1 MLSRATIGRVFSEIQ
16 ALFGALIYQP
26 LYNALVFVVGGVPA
40 HDVGIAVI
48 ILTVFVRFLLFP
60 LSRRAVQAQLA
71 MKKIAPEVEK
81 LKQKYADKPE
91 EQGKAIFALYK
102 ERGVHPFAGV
112 ALMFIQLPIILGL
125 YMVTSRSGLPKV
137 DVSFLYPFVHLPNA
151 VNMEFLGIIN
161 MGSRSIPLAILAAV
175 SQFIYTRLS
184 MGPSETSSP
193 VEASLS
199 GDMAR
204 SFEIQAR
211 YVLPVIVGVIGFSLA
226 AAAPLY
232 WTVSNVFMIVQEY
245 LSGRRFRGT

>member
-1 MLSRATIGRVFSEIQ
+1 VFAAIQ
-16 ALFGALIYQP
+16 ALFGALIYRP
-26 LYNALVFVVGGVPA
+26 LYNALVFVVGVLPT

-48 ILTVFVRFLLFP
+48 VLTIVVRFLLFP

-81 LKQKYADKPE
+81 LKEKYKGKPE
-91 EQGKAIFALYK
+91 EEGKAIFALYK
-102 ERGVHPFAGV
+102 ERDVHPFAGV
-112 ALMFIQLPIILGL
+112 ALMLIQLPIILGL
-125 YMVTSRSGLPKV
+125 YMVLSRGGLPKI
-137 DVSFLYPFVHLPNA
+137 DASFLYSFVHLPSA

-161 MGSRSIPLAILAAV
+161 MASRSIPLAILAAI
-175 SQFIYTRLS
+175 SQFFYTRLS
-184 MGPSETSSP
+184 MGPTETSSP

-211 YVLPVIVGVIGFSLA
+211 YVLPVIVGAIGFSLA

-232 WTVSNVFMIVQEY
+232 WTVGNTFMIIQEY